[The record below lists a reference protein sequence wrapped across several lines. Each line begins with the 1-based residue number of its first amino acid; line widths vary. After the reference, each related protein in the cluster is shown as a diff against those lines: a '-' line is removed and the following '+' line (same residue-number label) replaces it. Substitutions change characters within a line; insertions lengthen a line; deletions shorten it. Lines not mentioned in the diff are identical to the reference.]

1 MILLEISKEN
11 QEEIIKFQ
19 QIQQQLQIL
28 MMQKQQLQLQNA
40 EVDGAIKEIENT
52 KEKEVFEIVGNVMI
66 KKPKKEIMDSLKEK
80 KELIDLRTSTIDKQL
95 DKLNEKAIEIQKK
108 LSSHFKEEKK
118 K

>member
-19 QIQQQLQIL
+19 QTQQQLQIL
-28 MMQKQQLQLQNA
+28 MMQKQQLQLQSA
-40 EVDGAIKEIENT
+40 EVDGALKEIENT

-80 KELIDLRTSTIDKQL
+80 KELIDLRTSTIDKQI
-95 DKLNEKAIEIQKK
+95 DKLNEKAMEIQKK
-108 LSSHFKEEKK
+108 LSSHFKEERKK
-118 K
+118 

>member
-1 MILLEISKEN
+1 VILLEISKEN

>member
-1 MILLEISKEN
+1 LEISKEN

>member
-1 MILLEISKEN
+1 MEISKEN